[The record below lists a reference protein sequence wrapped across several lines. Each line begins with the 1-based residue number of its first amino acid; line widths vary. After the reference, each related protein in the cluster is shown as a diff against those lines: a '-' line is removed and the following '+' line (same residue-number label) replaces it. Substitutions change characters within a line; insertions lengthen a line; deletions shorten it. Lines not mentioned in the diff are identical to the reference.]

1 MLPPSRASLLRAHWF
16 WPVAAVAFLASWNL
30 SATLDWSRE
39 ARLGEAA
46 MLIDWCLFLP
56 FLYALS
62 LRGAPPK
69 VVAIR
74 TLAIACSGLWVAKL
88 LVPDASEALIAR
100 WDWLRWIG
108 MAGLTAVELAVGVAL
123 FKLVLGDRADAR
135 ALERAGAPPLLAKL
149 LLLEARFW
157 RWVWSRLR
165 GR

>member
-1 MLPPSRASLLRAHWF
+1 MSSAPLSLLRAYWF
-16 WPVAAVAFLASWNL
+16 WLVAMAGLIASWNL

-69 VVAIR
+69 AVAIR
-74 TLAIACSGLWVAKL
+74 TLALACSGLWMAKL

-108 MAGLTAVELAVGVAL
+108 MAGLAAFELAVGVAL
-123 FKLVLGDRADAR
+123 FKLVLGGRADAGS
-135 ALERAGAPPLLAKL
+135 LERAGAPPLLAKL
-149 LLLEARFW
+149 MLLEARFW